1 MSEDLVVDASSL
13 VVGRL
18 SSIVAK
24 QLLQGKRV
32 AIVNAE
38 KALMTGSRQRT
49 INDRLLF
56 LEVKERGGGS
66 RHTPR
71 HYRKP
76 NNFLRRMIRGML
88 PRRKAKG
95 IAALKRLRVYIG
107 VPEQYEGKTTSLEEA
122 KFDATGRK
130 CITLGELCT
139 AIGWQGARKS

>member
-1 MSEDLVVDASSL
+1 LSEELVVDASSL

-24 QLLQGKRV
+24 QLLQGRRV

-49 INDRLLF
+49 VNDRLLF
-56 LEVKERGGGS
+56 LEVKGRVSS

-71 HYRKP
+71 HYRRP
-76 NNFLRRMIRGML
+76 DNFLRRMVRGML

-95 IAALKRLRVYIG
+95 IVAFKRLRVYIG
-107 VPEQYEGKTTSLEEA
+107 VPGQYEGKATSLEEA

>member
-1 MSEDLVVDASSL
+1 MSEELVVDASSL

-24 QLLQGKRV
+24 QLLQGRRV

-49 INDRLLF
+49 VNDRLLF
-56 LEVKERGGGS
+56 LEVKGRVSS

-71 HYRKP
+71 HYRRP
-76 NNFLRRMIRGML
+76 DNFLRRMVRGML

-107 VPEQYEGKTTSLEEA
+107 VPGQYEGKAASLEEA
-122 KFDATGRK
+122 KFEATGRK

>member
-1 MSEDLVVDASSL
+1 MSEDMVVDASSL

-32 AIVNAE
+32 AIVNVE
-38 KALMTGSRQRT
+38 KALMTGSRRRT

-56 LEVKERGGGS
+56 LEVKGRVHP

-71 HYRKP
+71 HYRRP
-76 NNFLRRMIRGML
+76 DNFLRRMIRGML
-88 PRRKAKG
+88 PKRKAKG
-95 IAALKRLRVYIG
+95 IAALKRLSIYIG